1 MPLATDIARVRRLIN
16 EPTTATYTDA
26 DIQAALERNLTFD
39 STGRRPW
46 TYNGTALDPL
56 YVTTYDVYR
65 TAGELWDEKA
75 AALACQFDYSGDGAN
90 MSLKQKYDNAVA
102 AGQRCKGRACVRI
115 PRPVREGMQGIEEDQ
130 LLDTMSGTGNA

>member
-1 MPLATDIARVRRLIN
+1 MSLATDTARVRRLIN

-65 TAGELWDEKA
+65 ASAELWDEKA
-75 AALACQFDYSGDGAN
+75 AALTCQFDYSGDGAN
-90 MSLKQKYDNAVA
+90 MSLKQKYDNAVQQA
-102 AGQRCKGRACVRI
+102 QFCRNRACVRI
-115 PRPVREGMQGIEEDQ
+115 PRPVREGMQGLEEDN
-130 LLDTMSGTGNA
+130 LLDTMSGTGNS